1 MSLTSF
7 GDRWVMAGVCR
18 GIREEVLRD
27 PLKVLED
34 LKALG
39 RGFTAQIFDAQ
50 PIISLRQI
58 HAAAVAAYLSFKAG
72 VNISKRLE
80 IEFLLRLA
88 ADTQIDRALERIGV
102 KPDSREVGF
111 CIFADSRERAVEVGK
126 AAVRVLGGETLT
138 DAELG
143 VEDRVRSALRFYG
156 IDESELGNVQADSR
170 LQAAFLLILERIAT
184 LDIKR

>member
-1 MSLTSF
+1 VSLASF
-7 GDRWVMAGVCR
+7 GDKWVMAGVCR
-18 GIREEVLRD
+18 GVRGEALRS

-39 RGFTAQIFDAQ
+39 RDFSAQIFDAE

-58 HAAAVAAYLSFKAG
+58 HAAMVAAYG

-111 CIFADSRERAVEVGK
+111 CVFADSRERAVEVGK
-126 AAVRVLGGETLT
+126 AALRVLGGEALT
-138 DAELG
+138 EAELG
-143 VEDRVRSALRFYG
+143 AEHRVRGALKFYG
-156 IDESELGNVQADSR
+156 IDESELENVQADSR
-170 LQAAFLLILERIAT
+170 LQAALLLILERIAT

>member
-39 RGFTAQIFDAQ
+39 KGFTAQIFDAE

-111 CIFADSRERAVEVGK
+111 CIFADNREMAVEVGK
-126 AAVRVLGGETLT
+126 AALRVLGGETLT

-170 LQAAFLLILERIAT
+170 LQAALLLILERIAT

>member
-1 MSLTSF
+1 LSLTSF

-18 GIREEVLRD
+18 GVRVGVLRN

-39 RGFTAQIFDAQ
+39 KGFTAQIFDAE

-156 IDESELGNVQADSR
+156 IDESELESVQADSR
-170 LQAAFLLILERIAT
+170 LQAALLLILERIAT

>member
-39 RGFTAQIFDAQ
+39 KGFTAQIFDAE

-111 CIFADSRERAVEVGK
+111 CIFADNRERAVEVGK
-126 AAVRVLGGETLT
+126 AALRVLGGETLT

-170 LQAAFLLILERIAT
+170 LQAALLLILERIAT

>member
-1 MSLTSF
+1 LSLTSF
-7 GDRWVMAGVCR
+7 GDKWVMAGVCR
-18 GIREEVLRD
+18 GVRGEVLRS

-39 RGFTAQIFDAQ
+39 EDFTAQIFDAE
-50 PIISLRQI
+50 PVISLRQI

-88 ADTQIDRALERIGV
+88 ADTQIDRALEKIGI
-102 KPDSREVGF
+102 KPNSREVGF
-111 CIFADSRERAVEVGK
+111 CIFADSKERAVEVG
-126 AAVRVLGGETLT
+126 RVALRALGGEALT
-138 DAELG
+138 DVELG
-143 VEDRVRSALRFYG
+143 VEDRMRSALRFYG
-156 IDESELGNVQADSR
+156 IDESELRNVQADSR
-170 LQAAFLLILERIAT
+170 LQAALLLILERIAT

>member
-1 MSLTSF
+1 LSLTSF

-18 GIREEVLRD
+18 GVRVGVLRN

-39 RGFTAQIFDAQ
+39 KGFTAQIFDAE

-111 CIFADSRERAVEVGK
+111 CIFADNRERAVEVGK
-126 AAVRVLGGETLT
+126 AALRVLGGETLT

-143 VEDRVRSALRFYG
+143 AEDRVRSALRFYE

-170 LQAAFLLILERIAT
+170 LQAALLLILERIAT

>member
-1 MSLTSF
+1 MSLASF
-7 GDRWVMAGVCR
+7 GDKWVIAGVCR
-18 GIREEVLRD
+18 GVRGEALRS

-39 RGFTAQIFDAQ
+39 RDFSAQIFDAE

-58 HAAAVAAYLSFKAG
+58 HAAMVAAYLSFKAG

-126 AAVRVLGGETLT
+126 AALRVLGGEALT
-138 DAELG
+138 EAELG
-143 VEDRVRSALRFYG
+143 AEHRVRGALKFYG
-156 IDESELGNVQADSR
+156 IDESELENVQADSR
-170 LQAAFLLILERIAT
+170 LQAALLLILERIAT

>member
-1 MSLTSF
+1 LSLTRF

-18 GIREEVLRD
+18 GIRGEVLRE

-39 RGFTAQIFDAQ
+39 EDFSAQIFDAE

-88 ADTQIDRALERIGV
+88 ADTQIDRALEKIGV
-102 KPDSREVGF
+102 KPNSKEVGF
-111 CIFADSRERAVEVGK
+111 CIFADNRERVIEVGK
-126 AAVRVLGGETLT
+126 AALRILGGETLT
-138 DAELG
+138 DTELG
-143 VEDRVRSALRFYG
+143 AEERVRNALKFYG
-156 IDESELGNVQADSR
+156 IDESELENVQADSWF
-170 LQAAFLLILERIAT
+170 QAALLLILERIAT
-184 LDIKR
+184 LDVKR